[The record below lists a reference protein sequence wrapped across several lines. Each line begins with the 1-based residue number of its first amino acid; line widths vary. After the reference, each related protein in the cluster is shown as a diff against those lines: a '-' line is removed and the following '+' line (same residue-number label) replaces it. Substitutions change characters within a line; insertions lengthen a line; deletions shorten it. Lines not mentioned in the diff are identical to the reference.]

1 MKKSQAEEDIQII
14 REVMERSARYTHF
27 SGLSGV
33 LSGILALIGC
43 AITYWV
49 NFNIS
54 ELQQNNWYALTWS
67 SVLIAAIAEDL
78 MLAQRNAQKNGG
90 SIWVPATYQVMKAIF
105 PGVFVAFVI
114 SLTAML
120 EGALDAI
127 PGVWAL
133 GYGAALCAAGM
144 FTVKEVWV
152 YGIIQLI
159 TGSASLLVL
168 SQPAIIPREIVP
180 IISFSQLALS
190 FGIYQIVF
198 GLWMTR
204 KYRK

>member
-1 MKKSQAEEDIQII
+1 
-14 REVMERSARYTHF
+14 
-27 SGLSGV
+27 
-33 LSGILALIGC
+33 
-43 AITYWV
+43 
-49 NFNIS
+49 
-54 ELQQNNWYALTWS
+54 
-67 SVLIAAIAEDL
+67 
-78 MLAQRNAQKNGG
+78 
-90 SIWVPATYQVMKAIF
+90 MKAIF
-105 PGVFVAFVI
+105 PGVFVAFII

-133 GYGAALCAAGM
+133 GYGAALCAAGL

-168 SQPAIIPREIVP
+168 SQPTIIPREIAP

-190 FGIYQIVF
+190 FGIYQIIF